1 MDDESVKLL
10 STVCRLIRVITT
22 VRPESL
28 QNFIKNQGVAVF
40 QELFSQ
46 LDTSNPQKTK
56 RIYSR
61 MDTAILQ
68 KDTRFYPLLY
78 HVVSILKDCVENVKL
93 SNRLSDYQLITHR
106 LIYYLSLDFLPV
118 QLLSVILEYLL
129 ALSKY
134 SELRGMI
141 TSSPIHI
148 LLTTLPLLF
157 KYRPEVDEKI
167 DENDY
172 SSYQAWMTSRTSPC
186 SLDRVGR

>member
-28 QNFIKNQGVAVF
+28 QEFIRNSGVAVF

-46 LDTSNPQKTK
+46 LDNSNPQERKG
-56 RIYSR
+56 IYSR

-68 KDTRFYPLLY
+68 QDKRFYPILY
-78 HVVSILKDCVENVKL
+78 HVVSVLRDCVKSVKL
-93 SNRLSDYQLITHR
+93 GHGLSDYQLITHR

-129 ALSKY
+129 ALSQS

-157 KYRPEVDEKI
+157 KYRPEADEKGYA
-167 DENDY
+167 NDY
-172 SSYQAWMTSRTSPC
+172 SSYQAWMTSRASPC
-186 SLDRVGR
+186 SLDRVCS